1 MVINP
6 YKQLINKMKIST
18 NKFVAL
24 SYDLTV
30 GEGEERELME
40 KATAETPLEFIFGTD
55 SMLQAFE
62 KNIDGLA
69 EGDSFDFTL
78 TPEEAYGEYDD
89 DHVVDLPRNI
99 FEQDGVLNEEVIF
112 EGNTV
117 PMMDT
122 NGNRLNGSVVE
133 VKEDVIKMDFN
144 HPLAGETLNF
154 SGKVLTVRESTPE
167 EIAALFAPQ
176 GGGCGCGS
184 GCGCGDGEEDSGG
197 CGSEKETAGGCGSGC
212 GCH

>member
-69 EGDSFDFTL
+69 GGDSFDFTL

-184 GCGCGDGEEDSGG
+184 GCGCGDGEEDSCG